1 MQWDTSANAGF
12 STAKPWMRI
21 HDDYKE
27 WNVEVQSKDPKSVNS
42 FYKQLLK
49 VRHDNLVMV
58 SVMQTRHV
66 WFRSVIMLI
75 HDA

>member
-12 STAKPWMRI
+12 TTGKPWMRI

-49 VRHDNLVMV
+49 VRKDNLVMV
-58 SVMQTRHV
+58 SDHAR
-66 WFRSVIMLI
+66 RSYSLKK
-75 HDA
+75 DF